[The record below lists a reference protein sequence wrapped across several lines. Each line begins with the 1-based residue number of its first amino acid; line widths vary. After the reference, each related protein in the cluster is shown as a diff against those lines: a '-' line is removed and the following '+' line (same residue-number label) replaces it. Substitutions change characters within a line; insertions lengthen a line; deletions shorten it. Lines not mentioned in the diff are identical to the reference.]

1 MFVVISI
8 YNILMF
14 LNDDELNY
22 KLGSIQNVGDVI
34 DIFANLH
41 ILKDKSKIDEI
52 RKDLFAYCHLDTLA
66 MLIIFENLI
75 KLAKKLNGHK
85 GVSI

>member
-1 MFVVISI
+1 
-8 YNILMF
+8 MF

-52 RKDLFAYCHLDTLA
+52 YS
-66 MLIIFENLI
+66 LIVIWIPWQCLEFLRI
-75 KLAKKLNGHK
+75 
-85 GVSI
+85 